1 MKPQFPLQHQHRR
14 QRSTARHRK
23 QRGTAL
29 LLAMVILT
37 LVATLTA
44 AMVTQQQRAITVEAA
59 ERARAQASWVLV
71 GALDWARLLLREDGR
86 SGNIDHLGEPW
97 ATPLAEA
104 RLSTFLAAD
113 RESPSADEGPEA
125 FLSGQVLDLQ
135 ARYNLNNLLNDEGEL
150 VEAEVDVL
158 TRLCQVLGLPDDVAD
173 RIASGLEA
181 AAQDDDESAPLLPA
195 KLAQLAWLGI
205 EPDTIARLE
214 GFAVMLPET
223 APVNV
228 NTASREVLAA
238 AVPGLDLGGAERLV
252 QRRQRTPFRTLD
264 EIKQELP
271 AAALE
276 TLPDNRL
283 SVGSRYFEVLGR
295 LRLEDRVFE
304 ERSVVERGGAN
315 QAGEIIAIQRERR
328 STLPGSPN

>member
-1 MKPQFPLQHQHRR
+1 MRLQPRLPR
-14 QRSTARHRK
+14 

-59 ERARAQASWVLV
+59 ERARTQASWVLV
-71 GALDWARLLLREDGR
+71 GALDWARLVLREDSR
-86 SGNIDHLGEPW
+86 SGSVDHLGEPW

-135 ARYNLNNLLNDEGEL
+135 ARYNLNNLLNDEGQL
-150 VEAEVDVL
+150 VEVEVEVL
-158 TRLCQVLGLPDDVAD
+158 SRLCQVLGLPDDVPG
-173 RIASGLEA
+173 RIATGLEA
-181 AAQDDDESAPLLPA
+181 AARDGDDSAPLLPA

-214 GFAVMLPET
+214 GFAVMLPE
-223 APVNV
+223 PSPLNV
-228 NTASREVLAA
+228 NTATREVLAA
-238 AVPGLDLGGAERLV
+238 AVPGLDLGSAERLV

-264 EIKQELP
+264 DIKRELP

-283 SVGSRYFEVLGR
+283 GVGSSHFEVLGR

-304 ERSVVERGGAN
+304 ERSVVQRRGAN
-315 QAGEIIAIQRERR
+315 QGGEIIVIQRERR
-328 STLPGSPN
+328 SILPGSPN

>member
-1 MKPQFPLQHQHRR
+1 MTPAPRPRR
-14 QRSTARHRK
+14 

-71 GALDWARLLLREDGR
+71 GALDWARLLLREDSR
-86 SGNIDHLGEPW
+86 SGNVDHLGEPW

-104 RLSTFLAAD
+104 RLSTFLSAD
-113 RESPSADEGPEA
+113 RASPSADEGPEA

-135 ARYNLNNLLNDEGEL
+135 ARYNLNNLLNDEGQL

-158 TRLCQVLGLPDDVAD
+158 TRLCQVLGLPDDLAD
-173 RIASGLEA
+173 RIADGLEA
-181 AAQDDDESAPLLPA
+181 AVQDSDDDAPLLPA
-195 KLAQLAWLGI
+195 QLSQLVWLGI
-205 EPDTIARLE
+205 EPEAIARLE
-214 GFAVMLPET
+214 GFAVLLPET
-223 APVNV
+223 SPVNV

-238 AVPGLDLGGAERLV
+238 VVPGLDLGGAERLI
-252 QRRQRTPFRTLD
+252 QQRQRTPFRTLD
-264 EIKQELP
+264 EIKRELP

-276 TLPDNRL
+276 SLPDGRL
-283 SVGSRYFEVLGR
+283 SASSRYFEVLGR

-304 ERSVVERGGAN
+304 ERSVVQRREAN
-315 QAGEIIAIQRERR
+315 QGGEIIAIQRERR
-328 STLPGSPN
+328 TTLTGSPN